1 MANSSYVLM
10 VDPIEE
16 NAATK
21 ILKVIAQEVLGPGY
35 RVERVVDWEK
45 SNSALARVWSVY
57 LPGTEVISHQRAL
70 QQRKA
75 PDEPYGFMVFLSKD
89 LKQWEFRHP
98 WNPWERWAQN
108 RIQQL
113 IARHF
118 GLTTYRDEGTESP
131 MPVDPDALKA
141 TFKEYLVF
149 RSGGDLPDVFK
160 HELSTAPEG
169 FRD

>member
-1 MANSSYVLM
+1 M
-10 VDPIEE
+10 VKPIEE

-21 ILKVIAQEVLGPGY
+21 VLKTIAQKVLGLNL

-45 SNSALARVWSVY
+45 SDSSLARVWSVY
-57 LPGTEVISHQRAL
+57 LPGTEIISHREAM
-70 QQRKA
+70 QQCKA

-98 WNPWERWAQN
+98 LNPWERWAQN
-108 RIQQL
+108 RVQQL

-118 GLTTYRDEGTESP
+118 GLTTYRDEGTEDP
-131 MPVDPDALKA
+131 MPVDPEALKT
-141 TFKEYLVF
+141 TFKKYLVF
-149 RSGGDLPDVFK
+149 RSGGELPDISK
-160 HELSTAPEG
+160 YELSTAPKG